1 MLVYNATVEAPLAG
15 LSELLEKDE
24 LFSDFKAV
32 REKQV
37 YQLGSDMYQSAGA
50 VAGLTRDFSRVLH
63 GEEELGLSYLRR
75 IE

>member
-37 YQLGSDMYQSAGA
+37 YQLGSDMYQSADA
-50 VAGLTRDFSRVLH
+50 VLTRDFSRVLH